1 MPVPGEFVDPGL
13 RVDALIV
20 EYDRDGDE
28 SRLVEAERMVRGFLA
43 AEPERVDWLLALSTV
58 LLRRGRLAGDD
69 TFLESAAALAERA
82 DALTERDGNTDV
94 RPLML
99 AQLAWVATAR
109 YEVGHRPADITA
121 AVRYAAAA
129 LAAVEAGAEK
139 GEPDAMQ
146 GEVLVRC
153 ITAYQMSFQ
162 RFGRL
167 VEIDT
172 AVRLARR
179 LGRSS
184 DPEFV
189 STARNFL
196 AACLGL
202 RYARTGDRADVD
214 EAIAHCR
221 TGLAGLPRRH
231 VDRMPLQSALA
242 FALMQRWMRTD
253 GATEDLLD
261 AVRISRALVADL
273 PRGESARAQLLA
285 NHAALLFVQ
294 ALEGRSPR
302 HLEEAVR
309 RAREA
314 VASQGEGAS
323 QASHLANL
331 ANVLLA
337 QARLGSDP
345 DGVRTAVDIGKQA
358 LAHLSPGNPDRAR
371 ALNILGSAL
380 RIRYLIDRDPA
391 DLDAAVGMWRSA
403 AGSPVGPIEIRM
415 TAARKWAETAAEEG
429 DGALA
434 LEAHTVA
441 VELLPLLA
449 WRGLDRGVQEKRLA
463 TASGLAGEA
472 AAWAIASGRPER
484 AVELLEQGRQVLW
497 SQAVQTRSDLSALAA
512 VAPRL
517 AAELDEVRR
526 ELDGAEIA
534 DISVHAGGLPAFSTG
549 DTGRRRRLVERWDQL
564 LSDVRRKQ
572 GFEGFLSPAAFDVL
586 RHAGA
591 GGAVV
596 LVSTSRYRSDALIV
610 TAGEVHHVP
619 LPWLAHD
626 AAQKRA
632 AALLAAQH
640 EVESGGGAVAGAA
653 LRQTLVA
660 VQRWLWDT
668 VGEPV
673 CTALDGLFPQ
683 VERHRVWWCPA
694 GPLTM
699 LPLHAAGRFGAR
711 PRSSVAARC
720 VSSYTPSLSALLRAR
735 VAVSGPPRAFAVG
748 VAALPGQ
755 AALPSVSEEL
765 RAVSSHVPG
774 LRILSGRGAT
784 VAAVLAALDEHGW
797 AHFACHGT
805 QDFERPS
812 AGALRLVDGRLSVLD
827 LAGRSGAAGD
837 LAYLS
842 ACRTA
847 AGGRDLP
854 DEAIHLTAALQLA
867 GFRHVIGSQWAVSDR
882 VAAQVAGDVYASL
895 TAGGALDASGA
906 ALALDRAIDRVR
918 TERPDRPDLW
928 AALIHTGP

>member
-1 MPVPGEFVDPGL
+1 MY
-13 RVDALIV
+13 ALNV
-20 EYDRDGDE
+20 EHDRDGDE
-28 SRLVEAERMVRGFLA
+28 SHLVEAERLLRRFLA
-43 AEPERVDWLLALSTV
+43 AEPERVDRLLALSTV
-58 LLRRGRLAGDD
+58 LVRRGRLTGDEA
-69 TFLESAAALAERA
+69 FLESAAILTERA
-82 DALTERDGNTDV
+82 DALTERDGNTGA
-94 RPLML
+94 RPATL
-99 AQLAWVATAR
+99 AQLASVATAR
-109 YEVGHRPADITA
+109 YEVGNRTADITA
-121 AVRYAAAA
+121 AVRYAADA
-129 LAAVEAGAEK
+129 LAAVEAGTPK
-139 GEPDAMQ
+139 GVPDAVHD
-146 GEVLVRC
+146 EVLIRC
-153 ITAYQMSFQ
+153 ITAYQVSFQ

-172 AVRLARR
+172 AIRLARQ

-184 DPEFV
+184 DPDHV
-189 STARNFL
+189 SMARNQL
-196 AACLGL
+196 GACLVL

-242 FALMQRWMRTD
+242 LALMQRWMRTD

-261 AVRISRALVADL
+261 AVRISRELVADL
-273 PRGESARAQLLA
+273 PRSEPARAQLLA

-314 VASQGEGAS
+314 VAAQGPGTP

-331 ANVLLA
+331 ANVLLT

-358 LAHLSPGNPDRAR
+358 LAHLSPGNPDRTR

-380 RIRYLIDRDPA
+380 RVRYLIDRDPA

-403 AGSPVGPIEIRM
+403 AASPAGPIEIRM
-415 TAARKWAETAAEEG
+415 AAARKWAETAAEEG

-434 LEAHTVA
+434 LEAYTVA

-449 WRGLDRGVQEKRLA
+449 WRGLDRQVQEKRLA

-472 AAWAIASGRPER
+472 AAWAIAAGRPER

-517 AAELDEVRR
+517 AAELDQVRR
-526 ELDGAEIA
+526 DLDGAEMIA
-534 DISVHAGGLPAFSTG
+534 DISVHAGGLPAFSAG
-549 DTGRRRRLVERWDQL
+549 DTGRRRRLVERWDRL
-564 LSDVRRKQ
+564 LSDVRRKP
-572 GFEGFLSPAAFDVL
+572 GFEGFLTPLAFDVL

-591 GGAVV
+591 DGAVV
-596 LVSTSRYRSDALIV
+596 MVSTSRYRSDALIV
-610 TAGEVHHVP
+610 TAGQVHHVP

-632 AALLAAQH
+632 AALLAAQR
-640 EVESGGGAVAGAA
+640 EVETGGGTVAGAA

-673 CTALDGLFPQ
+673 CTALDALSPQ
-683 VERHRVWWCPA
+683 AGRHRVWWCPA

-720 VSSYTPSLSALLRAR
+720 VSSYVPSLSALLRAR
-735 VAVSGPPRAFAVG
+735 VTVPGPPRAFAVG

-755 AALPSVSEEL
+755 TALPAVSEEL

-774 LRILSGRGAT
+774 LRILAGPGAT
-784 VAAVLAALDEHGW
+784 VAAVLAALDTHGW

-812 AGALRLVDGRLSVLD
+812 AGALRLADGPLSVLD

-867 GFRHVIGSQWAVSDR
+867 GFRHVIGSQWAVSDQ
-882 VAAQVAGDVYASL
+882 VAAQVADDVYAAL
-895 TAGGALDASGA
+895 TADGALNATGA
-906 ALALDRAIDRVR
+906 ARALDRAIDRVR